1 MYVAPVSSF
10 KSNCAREFIPINLS
24 LFVLFFEV
32 LVKLRLYERKSREEN
47 IE

>member
-32 LVKLRLYERKSREEN
+32 KLRLYERKSREEN